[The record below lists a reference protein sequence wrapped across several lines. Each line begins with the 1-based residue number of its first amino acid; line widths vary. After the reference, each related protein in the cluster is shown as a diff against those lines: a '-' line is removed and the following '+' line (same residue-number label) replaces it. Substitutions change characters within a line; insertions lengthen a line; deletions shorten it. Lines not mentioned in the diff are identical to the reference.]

1 MTDTH
6 VVVIGGGFA
15 GVAAAV
21 TLRNRGARVTLIE
34 ARPTLGG
41 RARSDVLDDLSIDTG
56 AQLITSGYTRTVQ
69 LVGAHLERDAAH
81 DIVVRNGERLPL
93 RFGSLR
99 SLLSFSGLSA
109 LEKVRLAT
117 YLLPLLARYHDA
129 LDAFGARLPESLDT
143 ESVRA
148 FVERRIGAAAADTLA
163 EPPCNGFYNV
173 AASDVSLAFYLSL
186 GRYGSEGDTMAP
198 KRGWSDALGAV
209 LTGVDRIMDA
219 RVVAIDIA
227 QDANGRASRVSVRE
241 ATGRAWD
248 ANAAVIATD
257 PRTAHDF
264 LAPHLGTDHAL
275 SQWLGAVPLRATLTL
290 ALALDTAPPHD
301 AFGVFQDVRVAR
313 TVSACAVHGAK
324 HTSARA
330 ERDVVLAWPTP
341 RALDAMGDMSAES
354 ITARMLPDVEALVP
368 EVRGHVTRARVYRFH
383 HGSPVPFIGFVRDR
397 VRATAL
403 AHAIDLPLA
412 LAGDYLTTPLIEGAV
427 ASGEDAAARI
437 AARVGLA

>member
-1 MTDTH
+1 MMDAR

-21 TLRNRGARVTLIE
+21 KLRDHGAHVTLIE
-34 ARPTLGG
+34 ARPMLGG

-56 AQLITSGYTRTVQ
+56 AQLITSGYARTVQ
-69 LVGAHLERDAAH
+69 LVGAHLERDTAH

-148 FVERRIGAAAADTLA
+148 FIERRIGAAAADTLA

-186 GRYGSEGDTMAP
+186 GRYGSEGDTLAP
-198 KRGWSDALGAV
+198 TRGWSDALGAV
-209 LTGVDRIMDA
+209 LTRIDVVTDA
-219 RVVAIDIA
+219 RVVAVDVG
-227 QDANGRASRVSVRE
+227 QNANGGASRVSVRD
-241 ATGRAWD
+241 ATGRTWD
-248 ANAAVIATD
+248 ANAAVVATD
-257 PRTAHDF
+257 PRTAHD
-264 LAPHLGTDHAL
+264 LVAPRLGSDHAL
-275 SQWLGAVPLRATLTL
+275 SHWLATVPLRATLTL
-290 ALALDTAPPHD
+290 ALALDCAPPND

-313 TVSACAVHGAK
+313 MVSACAVHGAK
-324 HTSARA
+324 HSSTRA
-330 ERDVVLAWPTP
+330 DRDVVLAWPTP
-341 RALDAMGDMSAES
+341 HALDAMHDMSAES
-354 ITARMLPDVEALVP
+354 IAAQMLPDVETLVP

-397 VRATAL
+397 ARATAL
-403 AHAIDLPLA
+403 ANAIELPIA

-427 ASGEDAAARI
+427 ASGEAAAARI
-437 AARVGLA
+437 ATRVGLV